1 MAKREYIQRHL
12 LVIKKLKNK
21 PCNFEEIRKYLL
33 TQQEITGDNFDISQR
48 TFQRDVKEI
57 STIYGIEIKYNKKEF
72 ESGDKLYTVPDDLQ
86 EAKKSLVAYAEQ
98 NDGAHSKKVTIREEY
113 LKPIRNKYLHRSAS
127 DSLGKGGRYKDGK
140 PYRKHHDG

>member
-1 MAKREYIQRHL
+1 MPKQIIEEKGHQTVLWATRKGIPNSYQFIPLAIMVTLAEKYG
-12 LVIKKLKNK
+12 LK
-21 PCNFEEIRKYLL
+21 F
-33 TQQEITGDNFDISQR
+33 
-48 TFQRDVKEI
+48 
-57 STIYGIEIKYNKKEF
+57 NKKEF